1 MLIAIY
7 ALTHYLTV
15 YSKSAFWM
23 ALFYNNISPFMLLPG
38 PFLYFYIRGTLD
50 DRQGLRWKD
59 SIHFIPAF
67 IQFIGMIP
75 YYFSSFSYKVTV
87 CKLIISNVDYI
98 KKIQWNLFFDYKFNF
113 IFRLVIL
120 IFYVILSII
129 LLWKFYFNKKKHEN
143 IPYKQYSITF
153 RWMLS
158 LLGLIVF
165 LLTNYIAIVYYFLQ
179 YNSIELIE
187 NVIYINSTALVSFIF
202 LVLSLLFFPEIL
214 YGMQRPKKEK
224 KKTVKK
230 KTRLTPL
237 KITALREN
245 GIDDEPNPFLEL
257 YEKINFYLINE
268 KPYLNPKFTI
278 AQISLDL
285 GVPQNHVSYCINSLF
300 NTTFS
305 KLRTKLRIEQTIV
318 YLNEA
323 KYSQLTIDGVA
334 QMVGFTSRSSFYNA
348 FKEKMGITPSEYLKE
363 IEQQMAT
370 KKNRSN

>member
-1 MLIAIY
+1 
-7 ALTHYLTV
+7 
-15 YSKSAFWM
+15 
-23 ALFYNNISPFMLLPG
+23 
-38 PFLYFYIRGTLD
+38 
-50 DRQGLRWKD
+50 
-59 SIHFIPAF
+59 
-67 IQFIGMIP
+67 
-75 YYFSSFSYKVTV
+75 
-87 CKLIISNVDYI
+87 
-98 KKIQWNLFFDYKFNF
+98 
-113 IFRLVIL
+113 
-120 IFYVILSII
+120 
-129 LLWKFYFNKKKHEN
+129 
-143 IPYKQYSITF
+143 
-153 RWMLS
+153 
-158 LLGLIVF
+158 
-165 LLTNYIAIVYYFLQ
+165 
-179 YNSIELIE
+179 LIE

-214 YGMQRPKKEK
+214 YGMPRPKKEK
-224 KKTVKK
+224 KKTIKK

-268 KPYLNPKFTI
+268 KPYLNPKFTT